1 MSKEKRYSDE
11 YLNAFVD
18 NQLAAE
24 EKSQTYIEIG
34 QNEPLNRQVCELRK
48 LHDLVQLAYREPPA
62 PPERASSGASTRRAS
77 WRFGVAASVLLT
89 LGILL
94 GSLIRLPAP
103 VSAPRAASVP
113 GHAQHHAVAAALH
126 KVISKEIKLNQ
137 SAHKS
142 EVTVTRA
149 ADQTPAASVT
159 NTSSADLTLPTTTAS
174 VASGPLAAQ
183 SRSPGNAQTKVLIHL
198 ARDDDAQLGQALDD
212 IEGMLK
218 YYRETHQSARVEVV
232 VNGGGLKLVRTDTSA
247 FAGRI
252 QHLQREY
259 DNLTF
264 AACQNTIDRIAREQG
279 INVRL
284 LPGVITIDSGMAEI
298 MRRQHQGWT
307 YLQV

>member
-34 QNEPLNRQVCELRK
+34 QNETLNRQVCELRK

-62 PPERASSGASTRRAS
+62 PPARSSLGTSARRAG

-94 GSLIRLPAP
+94 GSLIRLPGP
-103 VSAPRAASVP
+103 VSAPRAASAP
-113 GHAQHHAVAAALH
+113 SHAHHRAVAAALH
-126 KVISKEIKLNQ
+126 KEITKEITLTQATQK
-137 SAHKS
+137 SA
-142 EVTVTRA
+142 VAVTRA
-149 ADQTPAASVT
+149 PEEVPVTPAAIPPSTLALPATTSSVT
-159 NTSSADLTLPTTTAS
+159 
-174 VASGPLAAQ
+174 SGPVVAQ
-183 SRSPGNAQTKVLIHL
+183 TKSPGNAQAKVLIHL

-218 YYRETHQSARVEVV
+218 YYRETRQRARVEVV
-232 VNGGGLKLVRTDTSA
+232 VNGGGLKLVRMDTTA

-252 QHLQREY
+252 QRLQHEY

-264 AACQNTIDRIAREQG
+264 AACQNTIDRLAREQG
-279 INVRL
+279 IRVRL